1 MKSMGWHLMR
11 AALVK
16 VGDGASP
23 RISHLQHGSADVVRT
38 RSVSIKGNTAGA
50 VFVASVPIEL
60 KPDSDIAEIIG
71 GQARRDAEAALGF
84 LARFSAIEARAT
96 HELSSPQP
104 FIGLASDNMDDLA
117 QLEGHRVALEPITM
131 RIRQEAEASM
141 NILETVDMSELA
153 DRNSGIVLLAEAL
166 NCQSPLGRYS
176 QLVRL
181 FERAFGLGPGDL
193 TEPLARFL
201 TGGNH
206 HFDAEEVRKWMNA
219 RSLAIHADRRD
230 EAYLDSDVRP
240 FESRMLEAG
249 YDVLLNK
256 AEWHTK
262 SSERRKT
269 WMPPSGSRGAGNE
282 RMYIQQGQLVKLK
295 SDVFDGFMA
304 YPLILDRASFAD
316 VLPRAAWLTANSDG
330 SQLKV
335 LGDWEAAR
343 SIDDAQEI
351 TQDE

>member
-1 MKSMGWHLMR
+1 
-11 AALVK
+11 
-16 VGDGASP
+16 
-23 RISHLQHGSADVVRT
+23 
-38 RSVSIKGNTAGA
+38 
-50 VFVASVPIEL
+50 
-60 KPDSDIAEIIG
+60 
-71 GQARRDAEAALGF
+71 
-84 LARFSAIEARAT
+84 
-96 HELSSPQP
+96 
-104 FIGLASDNMDDLA
+104 
-117 QLEGHRVALEPITM
+117 
-131 RIRQEAEASM
+131 
-141 NILETVDMSELA
+141 
-153 DRNSGIVLLAEAL
+153 
-166 NCQSPLGRYS
+166 
-176 QLVRL
+176 
-181 FERAFGLGPGDL
+181 LGPGGL